1 MMGNY
6 LMGVPLV
13 GGTEQSR
20 EMSGWVVVSCETEE
34 GDGDGDGCLV
44 WSSGMDTRQ
53 LDVLGQWTELTD
65 RSPLIASR
73 LVGLVVALSVAP
85 MVVVMGRLGQRDELV
100 DCHVCVIS
108 CACSAV
114 EDRCWMISSRRTGTE
129 RQRELLKAVA
139 STTRR

>member
-34 GDGDGDGCLV
+34 GDGDGDGDGDGCLV

-53 LDVLGQWTELTD
+53 LDVSGQWTELTD
-65 RSPLIASR
+65 RSPLIASL

-85 MVVVMGRLGQRDELV
+85 MVMVMGWVGQMDELV

-114 EDRCWMISSRRTGTE
+114 EIDAG
-129 RQRELLKAVA
+129 
-139 STTRR
+139 